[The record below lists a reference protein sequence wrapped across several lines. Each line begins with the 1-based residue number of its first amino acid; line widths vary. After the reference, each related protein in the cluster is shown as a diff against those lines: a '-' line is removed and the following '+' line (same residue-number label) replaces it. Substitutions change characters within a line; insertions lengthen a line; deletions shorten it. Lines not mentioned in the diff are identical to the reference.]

1 MCRKESRI
9 NQLGRVDIMKEQE
22 EQGCLKPMVI
32 GIIIAAIFILMAFLF
47 VPHHK
52 PETYNPLEDV
62 IRVEEPVLKIDNQ
75 GRYYISTKR
84 SYYRIKS
91 EKEGKELI
99 ESVEKKRNDLEKQV
113 QQQNINI
120 NHNIH
125 ITIEDESW

>member
-1 MCRKESRI
+1 
-9 NQLGRVDIMKEQE
+9 MKEQE
-22 EQGCLKPMVI
+22 EQGCFKPFMI
-32 GIIIAAIFILMAFLF
+32 GIIITVILIVIVSLFI
-47 VPHHK
+47 PHHNIR
-52 PETYNPLEDV
+52 TYEYEDV
-62 IRVEEPVLKIDNQ
+62 IMVEEPVLKIDNQ

-125 ITIEDESW
+125 ITIEDDSW

>member
-1 MCRKESRI
+1 
-9 NQLGRVDIMKEQE
+9 MKEQE
-22 EQGCLKPMVI
+22 EQGCFKPLMI
-32 GIIIAAIFILMAFLF
+32 GIIITVILIVIVSLFI
-47 VPHHK
+47 PHHNIR
-52 PETYNPLEDV
+52 TYEYEDV
-62 IRVEEPVLKIDNQ
+62 IMVEEPVLKIDNQ

-125 ITIEDESW
+125 ITIEDDSWYRAQNFNLQI

>member
-1 MCRKESRI
+1 
-9 NQLGRVDIMKEQE
+9 MKEQE

-32 GIIIAAIFILMAFLF
+32 GIIIAAIFIIMAFLF

-62 IRVEEPVLKIDNQ
+62 IMVEEPVLKIDNQ

-113 QQQNINI
+113 QQHNINI

>member
-1 MCRKESRI
+1 
-9 NQLGRVDIMKEQE
+9 MKEQE

-32 GIIIAAIFILMAFLF
+32 GIIIAAIFIIMAFLF

-62 IRVEEPVLKIDNQ
+62 IMVEEPVLKIDNQ

-125 ITIEDESW
+125 ITIEDESWYRAQNFNLQI

>member
-1 MCRKESRI
+1 
-9 NQLGRVDIMKEQE
+9 MKEQE

-32 GIIIAAIFILMAFLF
+32 GIIIAAIFIIMAFLF

-62 IRVEEPVLKIDNQ
+62 IMVEEPVLKIDNQ

-125 ITIEDESW
+125 ITIEDESWYRAQNFNL

>member
-1 MCRKESRI
+1 
-9 NQLGRVDIMKEQE
+9 MKEQE

-62 IRVEEPVLKIDNQ
+62 IMVQEPVLKIDNQ

-99 ESVEKKRNDLEKQV
+99 ESVEKKRDELEKQV

-125 ITIEDESW
+125 ITIEDDTWQKPKIKIIPI

>member
-1 MCRKESRI
+1 
-9 NQLGRVDIMKEQE
+9 MKEQE
-22 EQGCLKPMVI
+22 EQGCLKPMVM
-32 GIIIAAIFILMAFLF
+32 GIIIAAIFIIMAFLF

-62 IRVEEPVLKIDNQ
+62 IMVEEPVLKIDNQ